1 MNETPA
7 SSDPPLLEARGI
19 SKYFGAI
26 RALDRV
32 AFHLE
37 RGEVLGVVGDNG
49 AGKSTLMKI
58 LSGLFQ
64 PSAGEIVF
72 QGEPVRFTSPR
83 DAHRIGIEMVYQDL
97 ALAGNMSI
105 SENIYL
111 GREPG
116 RRILG
121 LNFVDHARSRQMAA
135 DHLDRLHIHVKSID
149 QNVEDLSGG
158 QRQAVAIARA
168 TAFAARVVIMDEPT
182 AALAIKEVGKVLDLI
197 KSLKEHGVSIILIS
211 HRLDDVF
218 YVCDRV
224 MALFRGANFAE
235 AALGDTTRNEVIGWI
250 MGAKGHSTTLPHD
263 RVP

>member
-1 MNETPA
+1 
-7 SSDPPLLEARGI
+7 
-19 SKYFGAI
+19 
-26 RALDRV
+26 
-32 AFHLE
+32 
-37 RGEVLGVVGDNG
+37 
-49 AGKSTLMKI
+49 
-58 LSGLFQ
+58 
-64 PSAGEIVF
+64 
-72 QGEPVRFTSPR
+72 
-83 DAHRIGIEMVYQDL
+83 
-97 ALAGNMSI
+97 
-105 SENIYL
+105 
-111 GREPG
+111 
-116 RRILG
+116 
-121 LNFVDHARSRQMAA
+121 MAA

-168 TAFAARVVIMDEPT
+168 TAFDARVVIMDEPT
-182 AALAIKEVGKVLDLI
+182 AALAIKEVGRVLDLI

-250 MGAKGHSTTLPHD
+250 MGAMGHSTTLPHD